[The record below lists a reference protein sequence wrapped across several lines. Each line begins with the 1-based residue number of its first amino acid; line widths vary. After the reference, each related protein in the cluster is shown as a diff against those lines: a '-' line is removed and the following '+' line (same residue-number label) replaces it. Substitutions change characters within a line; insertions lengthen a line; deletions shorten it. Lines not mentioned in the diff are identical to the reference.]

1 MKRSDLEKAVVAA
14 CGWVEES
21 QVVIFGSQS
30 VLGSYDEASLP
41 EEAIRSMEVDMTP
54 ASAFTTGADVTEKVS
69 TLNVWVGEDSPFHLR
84 HGVYVEGIHR
94 DTVVLPLGWENRLVA
109 FTASGTGDDQNYG
122 RTGLCLHPIDLCVSK
137 LIAGREKDHEF
148 VGALIRDNIIDPAE
162 VLDRIDKA
170 GIDWSSGYPDN
181 RDLAVSRARSWLQ
194 SKQAPA
200 AEDYSDIARALSTV
214 SRSHPRTIREHLR
227 TNTSGAQDKSET
239 AHDVGPDLSTER
251 GYDLT
256 D

>member
-1 MKRSDLEKAVVAA
+1 M
-14 CGWVEES
+14 
-21 QVVIFGSQS
+21 VIFGSQS

-94 DTVVLPLGWENRLVA
+94 DTVVLPRGWENRLVA
-109 FTASGTGDDQNYG
+109 FTASGTDDDQNYG

-137 LIAGREKDHEF
+137 LIAGRAKDHEF

-194 SKQAPA
+194 SQQAPA
-200 AEDYSDIARALSTV
+200 ANDYSDIASALSAV
-214 SRSHPRTIREHLR
+214 SRSHPRTIREHLK
-227 TNTSGAQDKSET
+227 TNSSGTQDKSEP
-239 AHDVGPDLSTER
+239 AQDSSTER
-251 GYDLT
+251 STDRGYGLT

>member
-1 MKRSDLEKAVVAA
+1 
-14 CGWVEES
+14 
-21 QVVIFGSQS
+21 
-30 VLGSYDEASLP
+30 
-41 EEAIRSMEVDMTP
+41 MEVDMTP

-94 DTVVLPLGWENRLVA
+94 DTVVLPRGWENRLVA

-194 SKQAPA
+194 SQQTPA
-200 AEDYSDIARALSTV
+200 ANDYSDIARALSTV
-214 SRSHPRTIREHLR
+214 SHSHPRTIREHLN
-227 TNTSGAQDKSET
+227 TNSSGVQDKPEPAQDASTER
-239 AHDVGPDLSTER
+239 STER
-251 GYDLT
+251 GYGLT